1 MSKLVDK
8 LHHFSESSPQMGFRP
23 VSSKSA
29 APTMLLIAGIR
40 GRDVAEAEAI
50 AGDDVDAGLIFEPV
64 EGGKLR
70 QIAEAMG
77 NTPVGMFL
85 GEGSNL
91 EVVEIGAS
99 GGDFI
104 VFDMKTPIEALETK
118 ELGKFLA
125 VEMSLGY
132 DLLRAIGELEID
144 GVLIVNREPTITI
157 EHLLFCRRFGALMT
171 KPLLME
177 VAPSV
182 TKSEINGLWE
192 AGIDGIVASPGQPP
206 EQFSKLR
213 EVIADLPRRRKRG
226 RGEIGV
232 ALPHYASMPAEE
244 EEEEGE
250 GEEEI

>member
-1 MSKLVDK
+1 MSNLVDK
-8 LHHFSESSPQMGFRP
+8 LCRFSKPSPQMGFRP
-23 VSSKSA
+23 ASAKSA
-29 APTMLLIAGIR
+29 TPTMLLIAGMR
-40 GRDVAEAEAI
+40 GKDIKEAEAI
-50 AGDDVDAGLIFEPV
+50 ASSIDAGLIFETV

-77 NTPVGMFL
+77 NIPVGVFC

-91 EVVEIGAS
+91 EVAEIDAS

-104 VFDMKTPIEALETK
+104 VFDMKMPIGALETK

-132 DLLRAIGELEID
+132 DLIRPIGELEID
-144 GVLIVNREPTITI
+144 GVLLVNREPTITI

-192 AGIDGIVASPGQPP
+192 AGIDGIVASPGQSL
-206 EQFSKLR
+206 EQLSKVR
-213 EVIADLPRRRKRG
+213 EIIASLPQRRKS

-232 ALPHYASMPAEE
+232 ALPHYGGMPVEE
-244 EEEEGE
+244 EEEEE
-250 GEEEI
+250 EEEI

>member
-1 MSKLVDK
+1 MSNLVDK
-8 LHHFSESSPQMGFRP
+8 LGRFSKPSPQMGFRP
-23 VSSKSA
+23 ASAKSA
-29 APTMLLIAGIR
+29 TPTMLLIAGMR
-40 GRDVAEAEAI
+40 GKDIKEAEAMASSI
-50 AGDDVDAGLIFEPV
+50 DAGLIFETV

-77 NTPVGMFL
+77 NIPVGVFC

-91 EVVEIGAS
+91 EVVEIDAA

-104 VFDMKTPIEALETK
+104 VFDMKMPIGALETK

-132 DLLRAIGELEID
+132 DLIRPIGELEID
-144 GVLIVNREPTITI
+144 GVLLVNREPTITI

-192 AGIDGIVASPGQPP
+192 AGIDGIVASPGQSL
-206 EQFSKLR
+206 EQLSKVR
-213 EVIADLPRRRKRG
+213 EMIASLPQRRKSRG
-226 RGEIGV
+226 KIGV
-232 ALPHYASMPAEE
+232 ALPHYGGIPVEE
-244 EEEEGE
+244 EEEEE
-250 GEEEI
+250 EEEI

>member
-1 MSKLVDK
+1 MSNLVDK
-8 LHHFSESSPQMGFRP
+8 LGRFSKPSPQMGFRP
-23 VSSKSA
+23 ASAKSVT
-29 APTMLLIAGIR
+29 PTMLLIAGMR
-40 GRDVAEAEAI
+40 GKDIKEAEAI
-50 AGDDVDAGLIFEPV
+50 ASSIDAGLIFETG

-77 NTPVGMFL
+77 NIPVGVFC

-91 EVVEIGAS
+91 EVAEIDAS

-104 VFDMKTPIEALETK
+104 VFDMKMPIGALETK

-132 DLLRAIGELEID
+132 DLIRPIGELKVD
-144 GVLIVNREPTITI
+144 GVLIVNQELSINI
-157 EHLLFCRRFGALMT
+157 EQLLFCRRFAALMT

-177 VAPSV
+177 VAPSA
-182 TKSEINGLWE
+182 TRCEINSLWE

-206 EQFSKLR
+206 EQLSRLR
-213 EVIADLPRRRKRG
+213 EVIADLPRRRKRE

-232 ALPHYASMPAEE
+232 ALPHYGGMPVEE
-244 EEEEGE
+244 EEEE
-250 GEEEI
+250 EEI

>member
-1 MSKLVDK
+1 MSKLVDM

-23 VSSKSA
+23 TSAKSA
-29 APTMLLIAGIR
+29 APTMLLIAGIKSK
-40 GRDVAEAEAI
+40 DINEAETI
-50 AGDDVDAGLIFEPV
+50 ASSIDAGLIFEPV

-104 VFDMKTPIEALETK
+104 VFDMKAPIEALEAK

-244 EEEEGE
+244 EEEEE
-250 GEEEI
+250 EEEI

>member
-23 VSSKSA
+23 AISKSA

-40 GRDVAEAEAI
+40 SKDINETETI
-50 AGDDVDAGLIFEPV
+50 ASSIDAGLIFEPV

-85 GEGSNL
+85 GEKSNL
-91 EVVEIGAS
+91 EVAEIDAS
-99 GGDFI
+99 DGDFI
-104 VFDMKTPIEALETK
+104 VFDMKAPIETLETK

-132 DLLRAIGELEID
+132 DLLRAIGGLEID

-182 TKSEINGLWE
+182 TRSEINGLWE

-206 EQFSKLR
+206 EQLSRLR
-213 EVIADLPRRRKRG
+213 EVIADLPRRRERG

-232 ALPHYASMPAEE
+232 ALPHYGGMPVEE
-244 EEEEGE
+244 EEEEE
-250 GEEEI
+250 EEEEI